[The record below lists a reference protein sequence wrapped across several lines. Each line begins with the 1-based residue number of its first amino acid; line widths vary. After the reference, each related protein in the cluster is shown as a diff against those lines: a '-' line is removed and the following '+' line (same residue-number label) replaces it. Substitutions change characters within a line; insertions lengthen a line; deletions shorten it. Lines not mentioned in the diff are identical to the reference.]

1 MNAIRNVRARACVC
15 LCGWVWVWVCVCA
28 RARARVRVVGR
39 AAAPLGG
46 CNAPIPELSKFTMS
60 RASCATTRVRIVAGP
75 ALKLWTFLQPALL
88 SPSALKKHREQPA
101 CQRFRPPHAQALCEI
116 FGDLHR
122 MNQCVS
128 HSWRPFA
135 GAHEHSHI
143 GAATHANSSHSH
155 IAGRST
161 SLMNS
166 SLQDVV
172 YLRSDRSRPLHQ

>member
-1 MNAIRNVRARACVC
+1 VGVCFCLCLCFFVCVCVCVCVCFGVGGSARARARAR
-15 LCGWVWVWVCVCA
+15 LCA
-28 RARARVRVVGR
+28 RAHACVHARARVRVVGR

-116 FGDLHR
+116 FADLHR

-155 IAGRST
+155 IAGRA
-161 SLMNS
+161 
-166 SLQDVV
+166 
-172 YLRSDRSRPLHQ
+172 LR